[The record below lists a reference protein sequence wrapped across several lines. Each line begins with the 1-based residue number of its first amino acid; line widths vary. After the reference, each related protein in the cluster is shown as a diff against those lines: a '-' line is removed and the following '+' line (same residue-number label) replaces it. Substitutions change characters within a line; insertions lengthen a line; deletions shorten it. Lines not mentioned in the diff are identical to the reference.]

1 MPDVDASLFR
11 AALGCLTSGVTV
23 VTVRDAEGGDHGM
36 TASAF
41 TSLSLEPPLVLV
53 CVKAGNS
60 TYGLIESSSSFAVNI
75 LARSQEECSN
85 RFAGG
90 IVGADGKWTPWP
102 MDRDRFEDLDFSRG
116 EHSGAALLEG
126 SLAALD
132 CSLEAILP
140 GGDHGI
146 FVGRVQGAT
155 LGEGEGLEPLLY
167 SSGGYG
173 TFTGGDG

>member
-1 MPDVDASLFR
+1 VPGVDPSLFK
-11 AALGCLTSGVTV
+11 AALGRLASGVTV
-23 VTVRDAEGGDHGM
+23 VTVRGADGIDHGM

-41 TSLSLEPPLVLV
+41 TSLSLDPPLVLV
-53 CVKAGNS
+53 CVEADNS
-60 TYGLIESSSSFAVNI
+60 TYEIIESSDSFAVNI
-75 LARSQEECSN
+75 LARSQEEISN

-90 IVGADGKWTPWP
+90 IVGADGRWTPWP

-126 SLAALD
+126 SLASLD
-132 CSLEAILP
+132 CTLEAVLP

-155 LGEGEGLEPLLY
+155 LCEGAAQGPLLY

-173 TFTGGDG
+173 TFTRSGS